1 MPKIE
6 VYSTGYCPY
15 CVSAKNLL
23 KSKGL
28 EWTEVMV
35 DTDPARRDE
44 MLQRSG
50 GRRTVPSRRPSCG
63 CRFDPSRTMRSG
75 MDRMLPLVESAWQR
89 PKTHHANRPS
99 AKQLRD
105 KREMRP
111 IPHPHPRRRCEMVT

>member
-50 GRRTVPSRRPSCG
+50 GRRTVPQIFIG
-63 CRFDPSRTMRSG
+63 ETHVGGFDDLYALEKSG
-75 MDRMLPLVESAWQR
+75 KLDNLLSA
-89 PKTHHANRPS
+89 
-99 AKQLRD
+99 
-105 KREMRP
+105 
-111 IPHPHPRRRCEMVT
+111 

>member
-50 GRRTVPSRRPSCG
+50 GRRTVPQIFINDQHVG
-63 CRFDPSRTMRSG
+63 GFDDLVAADRSG
-75 MDRMLPLVESAWQR
+75 KLAELLGSA
-89 PKTHHANRPS
+89 A
-99 AKQLRD
+99 
-105 KREMRP
+105 
-111 IPHPHPRRRCEMVT
+111 

>member
-6 VYSTGYCPY
+6 VYSTNYCPY

-35 DTDPARRDE
+35 DADPSRRDE

-50 GRRTVPSRRPSCG
+50 GRRTVPQIFINDHHAG
-63 CRFDPSRTMRSG
+63 GYDDLVAADRSG
-75 MDRMLPLVESAWQR
+75 KLA
-89 PKTHHANRPS
+89 
-99 AKQLRD
+99 QLL
-105 KREMRP
+105 E
-111 IPHPHPRRRCEMVT
+111 TAA